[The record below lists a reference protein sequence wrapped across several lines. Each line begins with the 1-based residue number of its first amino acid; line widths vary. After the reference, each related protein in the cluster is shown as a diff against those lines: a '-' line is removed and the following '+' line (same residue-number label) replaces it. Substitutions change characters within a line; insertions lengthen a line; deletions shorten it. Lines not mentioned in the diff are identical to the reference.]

1 MPLPSGSA
9 EITSDNQPG
18 LCLTVFSRL
27 DIIWIIRGE
36 HPLTQCFKRTA
47 CSRGANAFNLI
58 KGKPRSEV
66 GAMQEASRDWD
77 NVWLLRSLFVRR
89 SQI

>member
-36 HPLTQCFKRTA
+36 HPLTQCFSKRTA

-58 KGKPRSEV
+58 KGNRAQRGRGDADSIE
-66 GAMQEASRDWD
+66 G
-77 NVWLLRSLFVRR
+77 LG
-89 SQI
+89 